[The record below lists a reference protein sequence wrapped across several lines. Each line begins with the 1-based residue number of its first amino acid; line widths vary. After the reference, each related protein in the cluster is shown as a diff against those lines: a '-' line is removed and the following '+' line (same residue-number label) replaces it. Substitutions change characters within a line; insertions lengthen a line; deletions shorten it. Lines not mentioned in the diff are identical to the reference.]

1 MRTFSSIQNFS
12 RVLSVAAVLSM
23 AGALLLS
30 VAPHGVR
37 ADTSASSKSK
47 AALLPKLAR
56 YTKPL
61 GSAFATIPEDRKQK
75 LEKIALFVRSKR
87 AAGEKARLVFIC
99 THNSRRSH
107 MSQLFAT
114 VAATSYGIDGVETF
128 SGGVEA
134 TAFNP
139 RAVAALERA
148 GFQTAN
154 PGGDNPHYRVTYA
167 RDRPPV
173 EAFSK
178 KYDDPANPHD
188 GFAAVMTCSQADKNC
203 PSIQGSSLR
212 VAVPYED
219 PKVSDGTPEE
229 AATYDQRAKQIA
241 TEMFY
246 LFSRVQPAKP

>member
-1 MRTFSSIQNFS
+1 MRMFSSKPGLS
-12 RVLSVAAVLSM
+12 RWLALAAALF
-23 AGALLLS
+23 AGATALAGGA
-30 VAPHGVR
+30 VTAVR
-37 ADTSASSKSK
+37 ADTGGSAKSK
-47 AALLPKLAR
+47 AVMLPRLSQ

-61 GSAFATIPEDRKQK
+61 SSGFDAIPPERKQH
-75 LEKIALFVRSKR
+75 LEKIALFVRSKI
-87 AAGEKARLVFIC
+87 AAGEHAKLVFIC

-107 MSQLFAT
+107 MSQLFAS
-114 VAATSYGIDGVETF
+114 VAAANYGIDGVETY

-148 GFQTAN
+148 GFKIEN

-167 RDRPPV
+167 KNRPPV

-178 KYDDPANPHD
+178 KYDDPFNPHD
-188 GFAAVMTCSQADKNC
+188 GFVAVMTCSQADKNC

-219 PKVSDGTPEE
+219 PKASDGTPDE

-246 LFSRVQPAKP
+246 LFSRVDPKR